1 MELILSICLG
11 IGLAAACGFR
21 VFIPLFLASLLSY
34 FDLGTFG
41 ITDSFEWI
49 GSLPALITF
58 GVASL
63 VEVFAY
69 YTPFVDNILDSVA
82 IPLATISG
90 TLITMSTM
98 LELEP
103 LVQWTIAL
111 IAGGGIAGII
121 KGSSA
126 GTRLISSGTTGGLAN
141 PVVSTAE
148 TTASVGLSFIAWFFP
163 FLAIILVTIL
173 LFLVY
178 RIIKRIRT
186 KKSQS

>member
-1 MELILSICLG
+1 MELVLSICLG

-34 FDLGTFG
+34 FDMGTFG

-69 YTPFVDNILDSVA
+69 YIPFLDNALDTIAV
-82 IPLATISG
+82 PLATISG
-90 TLITMSTM
+90 TLITLSTM
-98 LELEP
+98 LEFEP

-111 IAGGGIAGII
+111 IAGGGIAGLI

-126 GTRLISSGTTGGLAN
+126 GTRLVSSGTTAGLAN
-141 PVVSTAE
+141 PVVSTVE
-148 TTASVGLSFIAWFFP
+148 TTASLGMSLIAWFFP
-163 FLAIILVTIL
+163 MIAIFFVFFILYI
-173 LFLVY
+173 VY
-178 RIIKRIRT
+178 RIIKRFR
-186 KKSQS
+186 KNKA

>member
-1 MELILSICLG
+1 MELVLSICLG

-34 FDLGTFG
+34 FDMGTFG

-63 VEVFAY
+63 VEIFAY
-69 YTPFVDNILDSVA
+69 YIPFVDNALDTIAV
-82 IPLATISG
+82 PLATISG
-90 TLITMSTM
+90 TLITLSTM

-111 IAGGGIAGII
+111 IAGGGIAGLIQRFFSWNPFGI
-121 KGSSA
+121 FWNNCRSS
-126 GTRLISSGTTGGLAN
+126 
-141 PVVSTAE
+141 
-148 TTASVGLSFIAWFFP
+148 
-163 FLAIILVTIL
+163 
-173 LFLVY
+173 
-178 RIIKRIRT
+178 
-186 KKSQS
+186 

>member
-21 VFIPLFLASLLSY
+21 VFIPLFLASILSY
-34 FDLGTFG
+34 FDIGTFG

-49 GSLPALITF
+49 GSLPALLTF
-58 GVASL
+58 GIASL

-69 YTPFVDNILDSVA
+69 YIPFVDNALDSIAV
-82 IPLATISG
+82 PLATISG

-103 LVQWTIAL
+103 LVQWSIAL
-111 IAGGGIAGII
+111 IAGGGIAGMI

-126 GTRLISSGTTGGLAN
+126 GTRLVSSGTTGGLAN
-141 PVVSTAE
+141 PIVSTAE
-148 TTASVGLSFIAWFFP
+148 TSASIGISFLAWFFP
-163 FLAIILVTIL
+163 FLGIAVVLIILFVL
-173 LFLVY
+173 Y
-178 RIIKRIRT
+178 RIIKRFRR
-186 KKSQS
+186 KKAEP